1 MINRKMILRVMGSL
15 LLIETVMLMLCAGI
29 SLLYQEDDLASFLL
43 TAAITTIIGSLLYL
57 YGRKADKE
65 LSRKDGYIIVTFSWI
80 IVSAFGMLP
89 YYLSNYIPDITNA
102 FFESISG
109 FTSTGSSILDNIE
122 EFPHGLLFWR
132 SLTQWI
138 GGLGIV
144 FFTIAVLPFFGVT
157 GVQLF
162 AAEATGLSHDKVH
175 PRIGVTAKWIWLIYI
190 GLTLVES
197 ILLRFGG
204 MSFFDSICHSLATTS
219 TGGFSTKQSS
229 IAFYKSRYIEY
240 VVTLFMFLS
249 GINFSLYILFLNGK
263 FKKLRDEGE
272 LKLYLFSVL
281 FFSTFIALILYFVDN
296 EPLEYSIRSA
306 LFQVASIHT
315 STGFATADY
324 MTWQPVVWGA
334 LFITMIIGACAG
346 STSGGIKGIRLLI
359 LGKITRNEF
368 KRILHPNAVLPVRI
382 NKTVIPDTIQSIV
395 LAFLFLY
402 FSFMFMSI
410 LIFQA
415 LGLEFKEA
423 VGIAISSI
431 SNSGPGLGRFG
442 PSFSWSALPNIA
454 KWWASFLMLLGRLE
468 LFSVLLILTP
478 GFWRKN

>member
-15 LLIETVMLMLCAGI
+15 LLIETAMLMLCAGI
-29 SLLYQEDDLASFLL
+29 SLLYQEDDLTSFLL

-204 MSFFDSICHSLATTS
+204 MSFFDSIC
-219 TGGFSTKQSS
+219 Q
-229 IAFYKSRYIEY
+229 
-240 VVTLFMFLS
+240 
-249 GINFSLYILFLNGK
+249 
-263 FKKLRDEGE
+263 
-272 LKLYLFSVL
+272 
-281 FFSTFIALILYFVDN
+281 
-296 EPLEYSIRSA
+296 
-306 LFQVASIHT
+306 
-315 STGFATADY
+315 
-324 MTWQPVVWGA
+324 
-334 LFITMIIGACAG
+334 IGRA
-346 STSGGIKGIRLLI
+346 
-359 LGKITRNEF
+359 
-368 KRILHPNAVLPVRI
+368 HV
-382 NKTVIPDTIQSIV
+382 
-395 LAFLFLY
+395 
-402 FSFMFMSI
+402 
-410 LIFQA
+410 
-415 LGLEFKEA
+415 
-423 VGIAISSI
+423 
-431 SNSGPGLGRFG
+431 
-442 PSFSWSALPNIA
+442 
-454 KWWASFLMLLGRLE
+454 
-468 LFSVLLILTP
+468 
-478 GFWRKN
+478 